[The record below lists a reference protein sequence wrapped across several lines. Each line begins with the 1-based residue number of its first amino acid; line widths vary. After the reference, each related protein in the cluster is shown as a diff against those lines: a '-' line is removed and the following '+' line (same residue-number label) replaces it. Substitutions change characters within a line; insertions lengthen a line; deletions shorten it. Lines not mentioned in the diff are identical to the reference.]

1 MAIKKIYWTF
11 RQYYTNKWVRYN
23 PSYFLNKQYQDYLEA
38 GLTKTLDTIIPENRY
53 TAELAPW
60 IKKMTRFIIWEYDE
74 QYIDPTNFSNNIKN
88 VWAQFNISMFDT
100 VDDTITWIKD
110 NTDLKEDS
118 DTAWKF
124 EIYPE
129 SKDEDWNTIPAKYL
143 IIE

>member
-60 IKKMTRFIIWEYDE
+60 IKKMTRFAVWEYNDE
-74 QYIDPTNFSNNIKN
+74 YVNWDEFKANIQN

-100 VDDTITWIKD
+100 ADDARQWIRD
-110 NTDLKEDS
+110 NTDLKEDD
-118 DTAWKF
+118 DTVWEFK
-124 EIYPE
+124 IYPE
-129 SKDEDWNTIPAKYL
+129 SKDENWNTISAQYL
-143 IIE
+143 IIN